1 MIELR
6 WKFFKYNKKE
16 ESIDIFVKKKNL
28 QIYESLILSFSKG

>member
-16 ESIDIFVKKKNL
+16 ESIDIFVKKKFYKSMNL
-28 QIYESLILSFSKG
+28 